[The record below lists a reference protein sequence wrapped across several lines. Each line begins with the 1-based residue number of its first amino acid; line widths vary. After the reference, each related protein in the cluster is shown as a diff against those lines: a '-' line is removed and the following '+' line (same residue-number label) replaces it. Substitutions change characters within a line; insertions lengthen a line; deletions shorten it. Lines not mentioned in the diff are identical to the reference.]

1 MKKLPRK
8 GGVFLN
14 QEQTNIKTPEF
25 VSIQFQ
31 LAGVGSRAA
40 AFFLDTLILTTA
52 SLLVLLT
59 LLLIL
64 HGSPD
69 LWLLG
74 ESFSSGPIAITI
86 ILLFIL
92 NWGYFFLLEFFAGGK
107 TIGKKVVGIR
117 VIQENGH
124 SITLLSSF
132 IRNFLRIIDSMP
144 AAYFVAII
152 MVFFHSKHKRI
163 GDLVAGT
170 IVIHERRAKNHKKQ
184 SPLEKEIWKRGLTK
198 NSLTVDQWTLKSFG
212 NKEWKL
218 LQTYCNRFLQLKND
232 VKDRRTKQIADILLP
247 KAGIQIAGKTYE
259 QLENELLV
267 LYLILKDEWE
277 FEL

>member
-1 MKKLPRK
+1 M
-8 GGVFLN
+8 N

-40 AFFLDTLILTTA
+40 AFFLDTLILSIT
-52 SLLVLLT
+52 SFLILLT
-59 LLLIL
+59 LLFIL
-64 HGSPD
+64 HGGPD
-69 LWLLG
+69 FWLL
-74 ESFSSGPIAITI
+74 EEAFFSGPVAIAI
-86 ILLFIL
+86 ILLFVL

-107 TIGKKVVGIR
+107 TIGKKIVGIR

-132 IRNFLRIIDSMP
+132 IRNFLRIIDSLP
-144 AAYFVAII
+144 ASYFLGMI
-152 MVFFHSKHKRI
+152 MIFFHPKHKRI

-170 IVIHERRAKNHKKQ
+170 IVVHERQAKNHKKQ
-184 SPLEKEIWKRGLTK
+184 SPLEKEIGRRGLEK
-198 NSLTVDQWTLKSFG
+198 DSLAIDQWALKTFG

-218 LQTYCNRFLQLKND
+218 LQTYCNRFLHLKVD
-232 VKDRRTKQIADILLP
+232 IKDRRTKQIADILLP
-247 KAGIQIAGKTYE
+247 KAGIDAAGKTYE

-267 LYLILKDEWE
+267 LYLVLKDEWE

>member
-1 MKKLPRK
+1 M
-8 GGVFLN
+8 N

-40 AFFLDTLILTTA
+40 AFLLDTLILSTA
-52 SLLVLLT
+52 SFLILLT

-64 HGSPD
+64 YGSSD
-69 LWLLG
+69 FWLLG
-74 ESFSSGPIAITI
+74 EAFYSVPLAITI
-86 ILLFIL
+86 ILLFVL
-92 NWGYFFLLEFFAGGK
+92 NWSYFFLLEFFAGGK
-107 TIGKKVVGIR
+107 TIGKRVVGIR

-132 IRNFLRIIDSMP
+132 IRNFLRIIDSLP
-144 AAYFVAII
+144 ASYFLGII
-152 MVFFHSKHKRI
+152 MIFFHSKHKRI

-170 IVIHERRAKNHKKQ
+170 IVIHERRAKNSKKQ
-184 SPLEKEIWKRGLTK
+184 SPLESEIGRRGLGK
-198 NSLTVDQWTLKSFG
+198 DSLAIDQWALKSIG

-218 LQTYCNRFLQLKND
+218 LQTYCNRFLQLKD
-232 VKDRRTKQIADILLP
+232 DIRDSRTKQIADILLP
-247 KAGIQIAGKTYE
+247 RVGIEVVGKTYS

-267 LYLILKDEWE
+267 LYLILREEWE

>member
-1 MKKLPRK
+1 M
-8 GGVFLN
+8 N

-31 LAGVGSRAA
+31 IAGVGSRAA
-40 AFFLDTLILTTA
+40 AFLLDTLIL
-52 SLLVLLT
+52 SISSILILLT

-64 HGSPD
+64 HGVSD
-69 LWLLG
+69 FWLLG
-74 ESFSSGPIAITI
+74 ETFFSTPVAIAI

-92 NWGYFFLLEFFAGGK
+92 NWGYFFLLEFFAGGR

-132 IRNFLRIIDSMP
+132 IRNFLRIIDSLP
-144 AAYFVAII
+144 ASYFLGII
-152 MVFFHSKHKRI
+152 MIFFHSKHKRI

-170 IVIHERRAKNHKKQ
+170 IVIHERRAKKTKKESQ
-184 SPLEKEIWKRGLTK
+184 LDKEIRRRGLSK
-198 NSLTVDQWTLKSFG
+198 DLLTIDQWALKSFG
-212 NKEWKL
+212 NREWKL
-218 LQTYCNRFLQLKND
+218 LQAYCNRFLQLKDD
-232 VKDRRTKQIADILLP
+232 VKDSRTKQIADILLP
-247 KAGIQIAGKTYE
+247 KAGTDVAGKTYE

-267 LYLILKDEWE
+267 LYLILRDEWE

>member
-1 MKKLPRK
+1 M
-8 GGVFLN
+8 N

-40 AFFLDTLILTTA
+40 AFFLDTL
-52 SLLVLLT
+52 LLSISSFIILLT
-59 LLLIL
+59 LFLIL
-64 HGSPD
+64 NGGSD
-69 LWLLG
+69 FWLPAEVL
-74 ESFSSGPIAITI
+74 FSGPVAIVI

-92 NWGYFFLLEFFAGGK
+92 NWGYYFLLEFFAGGK
-107 TIGKKVVGIR
+107 TIGKKIVGIR

-132 IRNFLRIIDSMP
+132 IRNFLRIIDSLP
-144 AAYFVAII
+144 ASYFLGII
-152 MVFFHSKHKRI
+152 MIFFHPKHKRI

-170 IVIHERRAKNHKKQ
+170 IVIHERRAKNDKKQ
-184 SPLEKEIWKRGLTK
+184 SPLEKEIHRRELEKD
-198 NSLTVDQWTLKSFG
+198 SLGIDSWALKSFG

-218 LQTYCNRFLQLKND
+218 LQTYCNRFLHLKED
-232 VKDRRTKQIADILLP
+232 IKDRRTKQIADILLP
-247 KAGIQIAGKTYE
+247 KAGIDVAGKTYE

-267 LYLILKDEWE
+267 LYLVLKDEWE

>member
-1 MKKLPRK
+1 M
-8 GGVFLN
+8 N

-40 AFFLDTLILTTA
+40 AFLLDTLILSIA
-52 SLLVLLT
+52 SFLILLT

-64 HGSPD
+64 HGASD
-69 LWLLG
+69 FWLL
-74 ESFSSGPIAITI
+74 EETFFSGPVAIAI

-132 IRNFLRIIDSMP
+132 IRNFLRIIDSLP
-144 AAYFVAII
+144 ASYFIGII
-152 MVFFHSKHKRI
+152 MIFFHSKHKRI

-170 IVIHERRAKNHKKQ
+170 IVIHERRAKNHKKE
-184 SPLEKEIWKRGLTK
+184 SPLEKEIQRRGLGKEST
-198 NSLTVDQWTLKSFG
+198 TIDQWALKSFG

-218 LQTYCNRFLQLKND
+218 LQIYCNRFLQLKED

-247 KAGIQIAGKTYE
+247 KAGIAVAGKTYE

-267 LYLILKDEWE
+267 LYLVLKDEWE

>member
-1 MKKLPRK
+1 M
-8 GGVFLN
+8 N

-40 AFFLDTLILTTA
+40 AFFLDTLIL
-52 SLLVLLT
+52 SISSFLILLT
-59 LLLIL
+59 LFLIL
-64 HGSPD
+64 NGGSD
-69 LWLLG
+69 FWLPAEVL
-74 ESFSSGPIAITI
+74 FSGPVAIVI
-86 ILLFIL
+86 VLLFVL

-107 TIGKKVVGIR
+107 TIGKKMVGIR

-132 IRNFLRIIDSMP
+132 IRNFLRIIDSLP
-144 AAYFVAII
+144 ASYFLGII
-152 MVFFHSKHKRI
+152 MIFFHPKHKRI

-170 IVIHERRAKNHKKQ
+170 IVIHERRAKNDKKQ
-184 SPLEKEIWKRGLTK
+184 SPLEKEIHRRGLEK
-198 NSLTVDQWTLKSFG
+198 DSLKIDPWALKSFG

-218 LQTYCNRFLQLKND
+218 LQTYCNRFLQLKED

-247 KAGIQIAGKTYE
+247 MAGIDVAGKTFE

-267 LYLILKDEWE
+267 LYLALKDEWE

>member
-1 MKKLPRK
+1 M
-8 GGVFLN
+8 N

-92 NWGYFFLLEFFAGGK
+92 NWCYFFLLEFFAGGK

-247 KAGIQIAGKTYE
+247 KAGIEIAGKTYE

-267 LYLILKDEWE
+267 LYLIMKDEWE